1 MKVGGQAVIEG
12 VLMRS
17 PNYTSIATT
26 KNNKIKIKTIK
37 NNPLIKKYGGIPF
50 LRGIIYLIDMLI
62 LGIKALSYSAKEVSG
77 EKEKITSWD
86 IFLSILIAL
95 IFSIGLFI
103 MLPFYLAKP
112 LSSNILLFNLI
123 DGLFRV
129 IIFISYIVII
139 GKLSDI
145 KRVFQYHGAEHKT
158 IACYES
164 KKVLNLK
171 NIKKFSTLHRR
182 CGTSF
187 LLIVL
192 ILSIIIFSLIISD
205 STLVKILA
213 RIILIP
219 VIASISYE
227 LIKLEDKY
235 NKSSL
240 LKILIYPGLMLQ
252 KITTK
257 EPDTNQ
263 IKVAVMA
270 LNAILKKERSK

>member
-1 MKVGGQAVIEG
+1 MRVGGQAVIEG

-26 KNNKIKIKTIK
+26 KNNKIKVKTIK
-37 NNPLIKKYGGIPF
+37 NNPLIKKYEKVLF

-62 LGIKALSYSAKEVSG
+62 LGIRSLSYSAKELSG
-77 EKEKITSWD
+77 EKEKITGWD
-86 IFLSILIAL
+86 IFFSIFLAF

-103 MLPFYLAKP
+103 IIPFYLAKAF
-112 LSSNILLFNLI
+112 SSNIFIFNLI

-129 IIFISYIVII
+129 IIFILYIAII

-158 IACYES
+158 IACYED
-164 KKVLNLK
+164 KKALNLK
-171 NIKKFSTLHRR
+171 NIRKFSTLHRR

-227 LIKLEDKY
+227 IIRLEDKY
-235 NKSSL
+235 NKFFL
-240 LKILIYPGLMLQ
+240 LNILIYPGLMLQ

-257 EPDTNQ
+257 EPDANQ
-263 IKVAVMA
+263 IKVAVKA
-270 LNAILKKERSK
+270 LSSIIKREKE

>member
-1 MKVGGQAVIEG
+1 MRVGGQAVIEG

-26 KNNKIKIKTIK
+26 KNNKIKVKTIK
-37 NNPLIKKYGGIPF
+37 NNPLIKKYEKVLF

-62 LGIKALSYSAKEVSG
+62 LGIRSLSYSAKELSG
-77 EKEKITSWD
+77 EKEKITGWD
-86 IFLSILIAL
+86 IFFSIFLAF

-103 MLPFYLAKP
+103 IIPFYLAKAF
-112 LSSNILLFNLI
+112 SSNIFIFNLI

-129 IIFISYIVII
+129 IIFILYIAII

-158 IACYES
+158 IACYED
-164 KKVLNLK
+164 KKALNLK
-171 NIKKFSTLHRR
+171 NIRKFSTLHRR

-227 LIKLEDKY
+227 IIRLEDKN
-235 NKSSL
+235 NKFFL
-240 LKILIYPGLMLQ
+240 LNILIYPGLMLQ

-257 EPDTNQ
+257 EPDANQ
-263 IKVAVMA
+263 IKVAVKA
-270 LNAILKKERSK
+270 LSSIIKREKE

>member
-1 MKVGGQAVIEG
+1 MRVGGQAVIEG

-17 PNYTSIATT
+17 PNYTAIATT
-26 KNNKIKIKTIK
+26 KNNRIKVKTIK
-37 NNPLIKKYGGIPF
+37 NNPLIKRYENIPF
-50 LRGIIYLIDMLI
+50 LRGIIYLIDMLV
-62 LGIKALSYSAKEVSG
+62 LGIKSLSYSAKEISG

-86 IFLSILIAL
+86 IFLSIFIAF

-103 MLPFYLAKP
+103 IIPFYLAKAF
-112 LSSNILLFNLI
+112 SSNIFIFNLI

-129 IIFISYIVII
+129 IIFILYIVMI

-164 KKVLNLK
+164 KKALNLK
-171 NIKKFSTLHRR
+171 NIRKFSTLHRR

-192 ILSIIIFSLIISD
+192 ILSIIIFSLVISD

-219 VIASISYE
+219 VIASTSYE
-227 LIKLEDKY
+227 ILRLEDKY
-235 NKSSL
+235 NKFFL
-240 LKILIYPGLMLQ
+240 LDILIYPGLMLQ

-257 EPDTNQ
+257 EPDANQ
-263 IKVAVMA
+263 IKVAVKA
-270 LNAILKKERSK
+270 LNSILKKEKE